1 MVFQK
6 VLASFGSGG
15 AQIDCRIFDR
25 TSNPGRP
32 LRGEVQLIG
41 GEVEQA
47 INSLT
52 VSLMARAQA
61 ESERGQAR
69 TEDVVFGNQQLVG
82 REMVYPGQ
90 QIRVPFEIA
99 LPWEMPVS
107 SFYGKPLAGVG
118 VGLQTTLD
126 IENAVADPIDLDAA
140 AVEPL
145 PAQKRILDAISK
157 IGFTFRDAVVRK
169 GKIGGV
175 NQNLPIYQ
183 EIGFNPSP
191 RFAKVFT
198 RLAITFLSN
207 ADSTTVVL
215 DVNKKVRVSKSGGF
229 SGAQDF
235 CGSFV
240 VKNTDP
246 KPPPWEQQIEG
257 WLHELAKSR
266 GIFD

>member
-15 AQIDCRIFDR
+15 AQIDARILDR
-25 TSNPGRP
+25 TCHPGRP

-47 INSLT
+47 INSLS
-52 VSLMARAQA
+52 VSLMARAQ
-61 ESERGQAR
+61 EPVDRGQPR
-69 TEDVVFGNQQLVG
+69 TEDVVFGSQQLVG

-99 LPWEMPVS
+99 LPWEMPIS
-107 SFYGKPLAGVG
+107 SFYGKPLAGIG

-145 PAQKRILDAISK
+145 PAQKRVLDAVSK
-157 IGFTFRDAVVRK
+157 IGFVFRDAVLHK
-169 GKIGGV
+169 GKINGV
-175 NQNLPIYQ
+175 NQTLPIYQ

-198 RLAITFLSN
+198 RMAVTFLSR
-207 ADSTTVVL
+207 ADHTQVVL
-215 DVNKKVRVSKSGGF
+215 DVNKKVRVTKAGGF
-229 SGAQDF
+229 AGSQDF
-235 CGSFV
+235 CGSFE
-240 VKNTDP
+240 VKHTDP
-246 KPPPWEQQIEG
+246 NPPNWEQQIEG
-257 WLHELAKSR
+257 WLHEVAKSR